1 MRSLYDSDNIKNSL
15 PSSIAGDKTVLD
27 ICDSIQPQFDE
38 VFADRMLLLLL
49 PNLDNLSEAL
59 VDELA
64 WQYHVDFYRD
74 NYPLET
80 KRKLVRTAIERH
92 RRKGTP
98 ASVEEMVSTVYQNA
112 KVEEWWEWD
121 GDPYYFRVLLRAQTP
136 APPLSLTEVIKL
148 IEEYKSK
155 RSWLEGIYYHIPH
168 DLVIGTH
175 FGYVCY
181 WHRRCGTYPYWRR
194 YGSIEDHGIVVDT
207 EKGGLLYDNP
217 HSGEISAGMFPRR
230 TVAGDMSDDDLVIE
244 TEKGG
249 MLYENPRPGEISSGM
264 FPGRPV
270 EGEIMNDEVPVETE
284 KGGMLYDNPHTGVI
298 RAGTVPAR
306 MNAGGG
312 DDGGILANTAV
323 SDIPYSVRY
332 CGSPLGS
339 IF

>member
-1 MRSLYDSDNIKNSL
+1 MRSLYDSGNIKNSL
-15 PSSIAGDKTVLD
+15 PSSIAGDKTVQD

-74 NYPLET
+74 NYPLEA

-98 ASVEEMVSTVYQNA
+98 AAVEEVVSTVYQNV

-121 GDPYYFRVLLRAQTP
+121 GDPYYFRVLLRAEEP
-136 APPLSLTEVIKL
+136 APPLNLSEVIKL
-148 IEEYKSK
+148 IDEYKSK

-181 WHRRCGTYPYWRR
+181 RNRMCGTYPTRRR
-194 YGSIEDHGIVVDT
+194 YGSIERHDIVIDTEKGGILYDNPHTGELSTGMFPRRFKTGDISDEALVVDT
-207 EKGGLLYDNP
+207 EKGG
-217 HSGEISAGMFPRR
+217 M
-230 TVAGDMSDDDLVIE
+230 V
-244 TEKGG
+244 
-249 MLYENPRPGEISSGM
+249 YENPYTGELVSGT
-264 FPGRPV
+264 FPEAKS
-270 EGEIMNDEVPVETE
+270 EGSIDEGGIVVETE
-284 KGGMLYDNPHTGVI
+284 STVQAYDHI
-298 RAGTVPAR
+298 KAGTVPS
-306 MNAGGG
+306 
-312 DDGGILANTAV
+312 DTDGGILANTAV

-339 IF
+339 LF